1 MLRSALV
8 GALVLAS
15 AAGLTAQT
23 AEQEVMKAEQVR
35 LEARRKADSATLTRL
50 APDDQLTVGP
60 NGQLQDKKATAALA
74 AVPKA
79 STREVKS
86 QVFGDVAVVT
96 GIQSGFGEKGD
107 IEQRFTRIWRK
118 QGAQWLNVF
127 GQVTRIATPPP
138 AAASAKSSPVA
149 PTQWPETKTQDER
162 DVLRVQRTLNEAFAS
177 KDAKGYALHTADT
190 FVRINPDGSLSSR
203 AELLTGVAATPDVKR
218 VVSNNSDL
226 RVRFYGPVASV
237 TYVDRTPTGPA
248 MGNRMTRVFVKQ
260 DNSWKQLVTQ
270 VTTIVPTP

>member
-1 MLRSALV
+1 MSRAAIV
-8 GALVLAS
+8 GALVLVSLAVP
-15 AAGLTAQT
+15 TAQT

-35 LEARRKADSATLTRL
+35 LEARRKADSATLARL

-60 NGQLQDKKATAALA
+60 TGQLQDKKATAALA

-79 STREVKS
+79 SAREVKA
-86 QVFGDVAVVT
+86 QVFGDVAVVN
-96 GIQSGFGEKGD
+96 GIQAGFGEKGD
-107 IEQRFTRIWRK
+107 TEQRFTRIWRK
-118 QGAQWLNVF
+118 QGGQWLNVF
-127 GQVTRIATPPP
+127 GQVTRIVPAPP
-138 AAASAKSSPVA
+138 APASAKSSPVT
-149 PTQWPETKTQDER
+149 PTQWPEAKTDDER
-162 DVLRVQRTLNEAFAS
+162 DVLRVQRALNEAFAS
-177 KDAKGYALHTADT
+177 KDPKGYSLHTADT

-226 RVRFYGPVASV
+226 RVRFYGPVASI
-237 TYVDRTPTGPA
+237 TYVDRTPTGPP

-260 DNSWKQLVTQ
+260 GTAWKQLVTQ